1 MNKKKARYIIIPFL
15 SIVFG
20 FLILNIIT
28 PEKKY
33 SIVENRNLEK
43 KPVLKDIKEGEFT
56 SKFESYYNDQFVLR
70 DEMISINKKS
80 EVKLNKTKVGNYY
93 LVDNNWILG
102 MFSKL
107 LSEKQLNDYSNAI
120 NKLSEIS
127 LSLDRD
133 VYFTMMPHK
142 TNILKHLY
150 PKYVDTI
157 ENIDINK
164 NEFRRRLESDIVTYI
179 DMDEYMLNNFS
190 QDELERLYFKT
201 DHHWTGIG
209 AFENFKMMASRIDL
223 GVSQDE
229 LNNHFNRYKITTV
242 KSKNFIGSYNR
253 NLDMIVKEEEYAN
266 YAYIDNTKYTYE
278 INGKKKKEEDIIA
291 TSRNDKE
298 WDYGGAYIRGAQTNI
313 LNIKNEDALVDKK
326 ILIFRDS
333 YQAPTTWLFADL
345 FREVE
350 IADPRNIDKIDKT
363 YKEIIEESN
372 SDIVMFM
379 YNSSGFG
386 SMIKTM
392 IDKGIK

>member
-20 FLILNIIT
+20 FFILNIIT

-33 SIVENRNLEK
+33 SIAENRNLDK
-43 KPVLKDIKEGEFT
+43 KPTLKDIEDREFA

-70 DEMISINKKS
+70 DEMISINKRS

-93 LVDNNWILG
+93 LVEDNWILG
-102 MFSKL
+102 MFPKL
-107 LSEKQLNDYSNAI
+107 LSEKQLDDYSNAI
-120 NKLSEIS
+120 NELSEIS
-127 LSLDRD
+127 YSLGKD
-133 VYFTMMPHK
+133 VYYTMMPHK

-150 PKYVDTI
+150 PKYVDNT

-164 NEFRRRLESDIVTYI
+164 SEFRSRLESDIVTYI
-179 DMDEYMLNNFS
+179 DMDEYMLSNFR
-190 QDELERLYFKT
+190 QDELEKLYFKT
-201 DHHWTGIG
+201 DHHWTSIG
-209 AFENFKMMASRIDL
+209 AFENFKMMASRMEL
-223 GVSQDE
+223 GLSQDE
-229 LNNHFNRYKITTV
+229 LDKHFDRYKTTTV
-242 KSKNFIGSYNR
+242 KNKNFIGSYNQ
-253 NLDMIVKEEEYAN
+253 NLDMLVEEEEYIN
-266 YAYIDNTKYTYE
+266 YAYIDNTQYTYE
-278 INGKKKKEEDIIA
+278 INGKKKKEEEVIA

-345 FREVE
+345 FSEVE

-379 YNSSGFG
+379 YNSSGFD

>member
-20 FLILNIIT
+20 FFILNIIT

-33 SIVENRNLEK
+33 SIAENRNLDK
-43 KPVLKDIKEGEFT
+43 KPTLKDIEDREFA

-70 DEMISINKKS
+70 DEMISINKRS

-93 LVDNNWILG
+93 LVEDNWILG
-102 MFSKL
+102 MFPKL
-107 LSEKQLNDYSNAI
+107 LSEKQLDDYSNAI
-120 NKLSEIS
+120 NELSEIS
-127 LSLDRD
+127 YSLGKD
-133 VYFTMMPHK
+133 VYYTMMPHK

-150 PKYVDTI
+150 PKYVDNT

-164 NEFRRRLESDIVTYI
+164 SEFRSRLESDIVTYI
-179 DMDEYMLNNFS
+179 DMDEYMLSNFR
-190 QDELERLYFKT
+190 QDELEKLYFKT
-201 DHHWTGIG
+201 DHHWTSIG
-209 AFENFKMMASRIDL
+209 AFENFKMMASRMEL
-223 GVSQDE
+223 GLSQDE
-229 LNNHFNRYKITTV
+229 LDKHFDRYKTTTL
-242 KSKNFIGSYNR
+242 KNKNFIGSYNQ
-253 NLDMIVKEEEYAN
+253 NLDMLVEEEEYIN
-266 YAYIDNTKYTYE
+266 YAYIDNTQYTYE
-278 INGKKKKEEDIIA
+278 INGKKKKEEEVIA

-345 FREVE
+345 FSEVE

-379 YNSSGFG
+379 YNSSGFD

>member
-1 MNKKKARYIIIPFL
+1 MNKKKASYIIIPFL
-15 SIVFG
+15 TIVFG

-28 PEKKY
+28 PDKKY
-33 SIVENRNLEK
+33 SIAENRNLEK
-43 KPVLKDIKEGEFT
+43 KPVLKDIKEGEFA
-56 SKFESYYNDQFVLR
+56 SKFESYYNDQFALR

-102 MFSKL
+102 MFPKL
-107 LSEKQLNDYSNAI
+107 LSENQLNDYSNAI
-120 NKLSEIS
+120 NELSEIS
-127 LSLDRD
+127 LNKD

-150 PKYVDTI
+150 PKYVDTT

-164 NEFRRRLESDIVTYI
+164 NEFSRRLESDIVTYI

-209 AFENFKMMASRIDL
+209 AFENFKMMASRMDL
-223 GVSQDE
+223 EVSQDE
-229 LNNHFNRYKITTV
+229 LNNHFDRYKTTTV

-253 NLDMIVKEEEYAN
+253 NLDMIVEEEEYAN

-278 INGKKKKEEDIIA
+278 LNGKKKKEEDIIA

-298 WDYGGAYIRGAQTNI
+298 WDYGGGYIRGAQTNI
-313 LNIKNEDALVDKK
+313 LTVKNEDALVDKK

-379 YNSSGFG
+379 YNSFGFD

>member
-1 MNKKKARYIIIPFL
+1 MNKKKAIYIMVPFL
-15 SIVFG
+15 TIVFG

-28 PEKKY
+28 PDKKY
-33 SIVENRNLEK
+33 SIAENRNLEN
-43 KPVLKDIKEGEFT
+43 KPTLKDIEEGEFA

-70 DEMISINKKS
+70 DKMISINKKS
-80 EVKLNKTKVGNYY
+80 EAKLNKTKVGNYY
-93 LVDNNWILG
+93 LADDNWILG
-102 MFSKL
+102 MFPKL
-107 LSEKQLNDYSNAI
+107 LSEKQLDDYSNVI

-127 LSLDRD
+127 YSLGKD
-133 VYFTMMPHK
+133 VYYTMMPHK

-150 PKYVDTI
+150 PRYVDNK

-164 NEFRRRLESDIVTYI
+164 SEFRNRLESDIVTYI
-179 DMDEYMLNNFS
+179 DMDEYLLNNFN
-190 QDELERLYFKT
+190 QDELEKLYFKT
-201 DHHWTGIG
+201 DHHWTNIG

-223 GVSQDE
+223 GISQDE
-229 LNNHFNRYKITTV
+229 LDKHFDRYKTTTV
-242 KSKNFIGSYNR
+242 KDKKFIGSYNQ
-253 NLDMIVKEEEYAN
+253 NLDMLVEEDEYIN
-266 YAYIDNTKYTYE
+266 YAYIEGEKYTYE
-278 INGKKKKEEDIIA
+278 LNGKKKNEEDIIA

-313 LNIKNEDALVDKK
+313 LNIKNENALADKK

-345 FREVE
+345 FSEVE

-379 YNSSGFG
+379 YNSSGFD
-386 SMIKTM
+386 SMIKNM